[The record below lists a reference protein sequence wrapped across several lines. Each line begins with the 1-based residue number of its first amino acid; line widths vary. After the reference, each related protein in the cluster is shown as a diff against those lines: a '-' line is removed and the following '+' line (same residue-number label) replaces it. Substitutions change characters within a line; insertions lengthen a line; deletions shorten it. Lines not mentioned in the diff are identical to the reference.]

1 MDSPCTIT
9 YNETEV
15 VILQKGGSTATLRP
29 SQVTGVNLLKEKDFM
44 QRFKGNASSSK
55 VLGQSKYF
63 LAIEYISSMGE
74 LKRLDFW
81 TWEAGLRILAV
92 NRFRK
97 FIETNAIPQQ
107 QKLLTVYT
115 YTGRCRQ

>member
-1 MDSPCTIT
+1 MERKTKLSFLLGWACRLYD
-9 YNETEV
+9 
-15 VILQKGGSTATLRP
+15 GFTL
-29 SQVTGVNLLKEKDFM
+29 
-44 QRFKGNASSSK
+44 SK
-55 VLGQSKYF
+55 VLGQGKYF

-81 TWEAGLRILAV
+81 TWEAGVRILAV